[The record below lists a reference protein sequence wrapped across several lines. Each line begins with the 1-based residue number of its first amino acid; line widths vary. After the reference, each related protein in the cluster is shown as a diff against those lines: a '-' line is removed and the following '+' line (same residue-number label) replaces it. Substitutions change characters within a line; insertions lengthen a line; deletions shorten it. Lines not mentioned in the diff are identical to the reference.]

1 MRTIMMLESCR
12 SVYSLSFLYL
22 FLFILYIYIDVFHN
36 LFPLYLYVKYLKK
49 LLFKN
54 YFLYAES
61 ARIIGIHRCNTLKYF
76 QVFQEVALVGSLSYS
91 VVCCALNKLLAT

>member
-36 LFPLYLYVKYLKK
+36 LFPLYLYGKYLK

-54 YFLYAES
+54 YFLYAESAWS

-76 QVFQEVALVGSLSYS
+76 FNIV
-91 VVCCALNKLLAT
+91 ALNKLLAT